1 MTAATS
7 IAINDHICGILLRY
21 FRSAFQVE
29 VGKPR
34 VDLLRDMDLLRLH
47 WSISP
52 ALRKLTDYIIAN
64 RHETQSF
71 LTFRVSVEAGVVR
84 GRLDARATMIRHILT
99 GNTAETVALAP
110 VRSFATGPNHV
121 VAWVLQQAWL
131 LSGRFLSLLPE
142 ATGYR
147 LAVEDEAQRLEK
159 VRKIEAIRTA
169 MAETNLSQRPGRGSL
184 QEAARSRKGMY
195 RLAHHAFMDLV
206 AIESGDLNAIERML
220 RATLLGPLDEW
231 QRFELAVGLG
241 LADSLEKMLQT
252 RAVFNV
258 LQGESKAPLARIG
271 RFSVFWQNR
280 RPLGIE
286 YIEAE
291 PEPAEQIVQSIL
303 STYGLQASSDRP
315 DLVVADMEAGKV
327 VAVIEV
333 KFFGG
338 EAEDRMDRVRAATEQ
353 LVRYSR
359 GYRPLATISE
369 LLDRSVI
376 ALISNAVEIPSPRP
390 VGVPIIVD
398 FEDIRQGRLS
408 AWAGHLLHL

>member
-1 MTAATS
+1 
-7 IAINDHICGILLRY
+7 
-21 FRSAFQVE
+21 
-29 VGKPR
+29 
-34 VDLLRDMDLLRLH
+34 
-47 WSISP
+47 
-52 ALRKLTDYIIAN
+52 
-64 RHETQSF
+64 
-71 LTFRVSVEAGVVR
+71 
-84 GRLDARATMIRHILT
+84 
-99 GNTAETVALAP
+99 
-110 VRSFATGPNHV
+110 
-121 VAWVLQQAWL
+121 
-131 LSGRFLSLLPE
+131 
-142 ATGYR
+142 
-147 LAVEDEAQRLEK
+147 
-159 VRKIEAIRTA
+159 
-169 MAETNLSQRPGRGSL
+169 
-184 QEAARSRKGMY
+184 MY